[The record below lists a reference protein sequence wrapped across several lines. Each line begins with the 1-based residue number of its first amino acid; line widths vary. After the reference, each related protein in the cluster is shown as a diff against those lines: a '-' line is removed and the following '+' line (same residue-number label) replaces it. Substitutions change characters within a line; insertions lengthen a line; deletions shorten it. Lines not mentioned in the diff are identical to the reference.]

1 MVAGIAAAVLLMLS
15 KDISNRASNT
25 EVLKFS
31 NLLWVAAQH
40 CSGRTFGLL
49 LPLVFVHLPWLLC
62 LSMQMKK
69 WVFCAKQDVIDEGTK
84 VHGPSNVAN
93 KSWKCILRGV
103 PYLVFTVSHFKV
115 GIGNFPE
122 RFCQEIKVFYMRRE
136 SVACSSKNILG

>member
-62 LSMQMKK
+62 LY
-69 WVFCAKQDVIDEGTK
+69 
-84 VHGPSNVAN
+84 NAN
-93 KSWKCILRGV
+93 
-103 PYLVFTVSHFKV
+103 
-115 GIGNFPE
+115 E
-122 RFCQEIKVFYMRRE
+122 RSE
-136 SVACSSKNILG
+136 SFVQNRMS